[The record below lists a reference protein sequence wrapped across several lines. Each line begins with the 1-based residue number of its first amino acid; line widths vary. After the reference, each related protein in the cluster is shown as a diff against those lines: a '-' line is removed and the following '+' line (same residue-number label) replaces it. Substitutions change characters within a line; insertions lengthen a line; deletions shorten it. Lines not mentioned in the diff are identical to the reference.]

1 MYIYAFDEW
10 NQILGS
16 LIYTQPDS
24 ENRDRIG
31 SLSFQTYFVLEVGS
45 WPFAFFLYVNLS
57 LRNEKRETRL
67 SSLLNP
73 SFRFINR
80 LVNINN
86 LN

>member
-16 LIYTQPDS
+16 LIYTQPGS
-24 ENRDRIG
+24 ENRDGIG
-31 SLSFQTYFVLEVGS
+31 SLSFQTYFVWRSGAGPLL
-45 WPFAFFLYVNLS
+45 FLYVNLFP
-57 LRNEKRETRL
+57 RNEKRETRL

>member
-1 MYIYAFDEW
+1 MEPNPRIVNIHAAW
-10 NQILGS
+10 LRKQG
-16 LIYTQPDS
+16 
-24 ENRDRIG
+24 RDRI
-31 SLSFQTYFVLEVGS
+31 SLVPDVFCLEVGS